1 VEKKTGEPIFPLE
14 IGSLSRHRSCCVCKC
29 SPLFSLA
36 GRGGEE
42 GAVVVDLL
50 KQLPRCLPSRCY
62 GVLRCK
68 LLRAKH
74 VTAILAAVISGRQG
88 GPFSTSSLEALFGFY
103 CWSST
108 RSFLQVVC
116 PRSQL
121 NGRRQESIAGV
132 GLSSAQLSDLGGDAL
147 RSLAVGGGG
156 TRALDCFSSLGARV
170 FFVITRAL
178 SSNFWFLRTRDVKG
192 PLCKLHLPHVLW
204 SFSGVF

>member
-50 KQLPRCLPSRCY
+50 KQLPRCLPLRCY
-62 GVLRCK
+62 GVLRCM

-74 VTAILAAVISGRQG
+74 TTAMLAAVIYGRQG
-88 GPFSTSSLEALFGFY
+88 GPFSTSSLEALIGFF

-108 RSFLQVVC
+108 GSFLQVVC

-121 NGRRQESIAGV
+121 NGRRQGSIAGV
-132 GLSSAQLSDLGGDAL
+132 GLSSAQLSGLGGDAS
-147 RSLAVGGGG
+147 RSPAVGGGG

-170 FFVITRAL
+170 FFCNNEGPFFKFLVSSCEGCKRA
-178 SSNFWFLRTRDVKG
+178 FV
-192 PLCKLHLPHVLW
+192 
-204 SFSGVF
+204 

>member
-1 VEKKTGEPIFPLE
+1 
-14 IGSLSRHRSCCVCKC
+14 
-29 SPLFSLA
+29 
-36 GRGGEE
+36 
-42 GAVVVDLL
+42 VVDML
-50 KQLPRCLPSRCY
+50 KQLPRCLPLRCY
-62 GVLRCK
+62 GVLRCM

-74 VTAILAAVISGRQG
+74 TTAMLAAVIYGRQG
-88 GPFSTSSLEALFGFY
+88 GPFSTSSLEALIGFF

-108 RSFLQVVC
+108 GSFLQVVC

-147 RSLAVGGGG
+147 RSPAVGGGG